1 MPAVTKITAKYQ
13 ITVPREVRKALKAKV
28 GDLLVFVEQA
38 DGSFRVH
45 ALPPC
50 LTQALRLAGSHLSPD
65 DFRRLH
71 REFEEGWKDEGR

>member
-1 MPAVTKITAKYQ
+1 M
-13 ITVPREVRKALKAKV
+13 
-28 GDLLVFVEQA
+28 FVEQT

-45 ALPPC
+45 AIPPR
-50 LTQALRLAGSHLSPD
+50 LTHALRLAGSHLSPD